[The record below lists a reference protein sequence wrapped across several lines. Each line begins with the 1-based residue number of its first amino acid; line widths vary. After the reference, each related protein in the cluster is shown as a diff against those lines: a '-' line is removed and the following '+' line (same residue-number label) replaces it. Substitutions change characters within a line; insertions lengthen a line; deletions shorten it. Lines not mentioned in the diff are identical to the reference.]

1 MQMQP
6 SHSFAVLQVGFGED
20 IDFLSGGRSG
30 PLWSAFEGL
39 GRHVA
44 WFLGEPAAMQRHASS
59 SGVV

>member
-1 MQMQP
+1 MQMEALTQTAN
-6 SHSFAVLQVGFGED
+6 SCCSLQVGFGED

-44 WFLGEPAAMQRHASS
+44 WFLGELAAMQQQQ
-59 SGVV
+59 